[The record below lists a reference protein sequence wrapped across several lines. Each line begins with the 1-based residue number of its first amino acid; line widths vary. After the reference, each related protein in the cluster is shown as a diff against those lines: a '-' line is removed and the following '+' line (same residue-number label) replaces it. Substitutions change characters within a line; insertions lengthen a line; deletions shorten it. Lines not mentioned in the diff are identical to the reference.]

1 MIMDNICRAQY
12 TKVCLTMLT
21 TLSVPLPLFLISCH
35 IFLSSLLACQIT
47 WYIYLNPD
55 YNYNNYYVALALMS
69 LYLSNI
75 GLILIIPYVIVTTTN
90 EDFYNIPSGF
100 PSFICTTRNSDFFV
114 IYLVFPA
121 IFLCSLGVFLLS
133 IIIFNI
139 QMVNYKRDNC
149 TFYYFGIYCLCKGCK
164 KGYCFSLTMWFP
176 QNHCKVSTATI

>member
-1 MIMDNICRAQY
+1 
-12 TKVCLTMLT
+12 
-21 TLSVPLPLFLISCH
+21 
-35 IFLSSLLACQIT
+35 
-47 WYIYLNPD
+47 
-55 YNYNNYYVALALMS
+55 MS

-100 PSFICTTRNSDFFV
+100 PSFICITRNSDFFV
-114 IYLVFPA
+114 IYLLFPA

-149 TFYYFGIYCLCKGCK
+149 TFYLVYIYIVCNINYIKFIKGCI
-164 KGYCFSLTMWFP
+164 KGFCFSLTMWFP
-176 QNHCKVSTATI
+176 RKHCKVSMATI